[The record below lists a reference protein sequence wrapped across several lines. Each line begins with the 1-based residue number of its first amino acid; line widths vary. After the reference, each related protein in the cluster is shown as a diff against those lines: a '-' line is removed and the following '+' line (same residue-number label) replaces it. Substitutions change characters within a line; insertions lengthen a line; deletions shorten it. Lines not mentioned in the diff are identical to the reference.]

1 MNKRTAQ
8 LATLLALAA
17 GLTGFRSE
25 VQTSATSNT
34 PLVRKVETKTRTN
47 MSHCN
52 WYALGWIGAGQTK
65 SLDDIMQ
72 QMTAGADGMVDISVE
87 SSTTNLAV
95 VAWQC
100 WRVAGTPF
108 SWGAPLY
115 NPPASEAAAVTEG
128 SSEATDAASAPAEA
142 PAVAAPPPPP
152 MAVIVPPPHP
162 KAMPLTER
170 LLKLIGAK
178 RPESDDDYRRLCSE
192 VWTLRQQNKFSDAT
206 MLKMARKGASQVA
219 PGSDLLTVLKAGV
232 AASAGN

>member
-1 MNKRTAQ
+1 MDKRTVQ
-8 LATLLALAA
+8 LAALLTLAS

-47 MSHCN
+47 MTHCN

-72 QMTAGADGMVDISVE
+72 QMTAGSDGMVDISVE
-87 SSTTNLAV
+87 SSTTNLAL

-115 NPPASEAAAVTEG
+115 NPPATQGEAVAEGAPETAEAPSE
-128 SSEATDAASAPAEA
+128 PAEA
-142 PAVAAPPPPP
+142 PVAAAPPPSP
-152 MAVIVPPPHP
+152 MAVIVPPPPP
-162 KAMPLTER
+162 KAIPLTER

-178 RPESDDDYRRLCSE
+178 RPESDDDFRRLCSE
-192 VWTLRQQNKFSDAT
+192 VWTLRQQNKFSDAQMAT
-206 MLKMARKGASQVA
+206 MARKGSGKVA

-232 AASAGN
+232 AASSGN